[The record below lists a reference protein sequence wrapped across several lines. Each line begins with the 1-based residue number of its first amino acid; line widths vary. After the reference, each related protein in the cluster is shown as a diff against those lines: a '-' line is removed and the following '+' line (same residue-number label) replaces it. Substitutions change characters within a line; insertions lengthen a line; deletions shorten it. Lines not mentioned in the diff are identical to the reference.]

1 MLKINNIKINK
12 MGGCCGG
19 EDANSTVN
27 TKGAGR
33 KPAKRSGG
41 TENKPAATA
50 GTNTQQPASGAK

>member
-19 EDANSTVN
+19 EDAGSTVN

-33 KPAKRSGG
+33 KPAKRAGD
-41 TENKPAATA
+41 NKAPATA
-50 GTNTQQPASGAK
+50 GGNTQAPAAAGGAK